1 MGFLWNLVILNGMFW
16 SGFWKPPCFVLQ
28 NEFGV
33 MQPTGIKDYASCT
46 KEMAGNILQARVGAA
61 VAVHKRLDYCDS
73 GNRMRG

>member
-1 MGFLWNLVILNGMFW
+1 M
-16 SGFWKPPCFVLQ
+16 
-28 NEFGV
+28 
-33 MQPTGIKDYASCT
+33 MQPTDIKDYACCT

>member
-1 MGFLWNLVILNGMFW
+1 MFW
-16 SGFWKPPCFVLQ
+16 PGNRLVLSSRM
-28 NEFGV
+28 NLGV